1 MRTLNETVSNCCC
14 CCCRVAVHAIARWRR
29 RRTTMTMTQLAR
41 SLRCASFELRFDTE
55 RGPRASK
62 AEQVSERN
70 STTKLYNVSRLY
82 RFSKCSRSLM
92 LSLSLSPLS
101 TDRRSL
107 WAALHAPSALLS
119 GLISSLSRIS
129 FSFSICVEKFIH
141 CCCSSATAACVCK
154 YCLADDFWLIELTLT
169 LLCLHAYRAVTENSR
184 SRWRKQHASRAEAPR
199 STEVPRHRLTTS
211 HTCRRV
217 ARGVI
222 VKEREKVGG
231 RENEVSEGER
241 KREG

>member
-1 MRTLNETVSNCCC
+1 MKPYPIVVVVV
-14 CCCRVAVHAIARWRR
+14 VASRCTRSQGGGDEERR
-29 RRTTMTMTQLAR
+29 RRLPMTMTQLAR

-82 RFSKCSRSLM
+82 RFSKCSLSRSLV
-92 LSLSLSPLS
+92 LSLALCLSPLS
-101 TDRRSL
+101 TDMRSL

-141 CCCSSATAACVCK
+141 ALLLFECDCC
-154 YCLADDFWLIELTLT
+154 
-169 LLCLHAYRAVTENSR
+169 LCL
-184 SRWRKQHASRAEAPR
+184 
-199 STEVPRHRLTTS
+199 
-211 HTCRRV
+211 
-217 ARGVI
+217 
-222 VKEREKVGG
+222 
-231 RENEVSEGER
+231 
-241 KREG
+241 

>member
-1 MRTLNETVSNCCC
+1 MRTLNETVSNCCCC

-55 RGPRASK
+55 RRPRASK

-70 STTKLYNVSRLY
+70 STTKLYNVTVV
-82 RFSKCSRSLM
+82 FTGF
-92 LSLSLSPLS
+92 LSALALALSCALSPLS

-141 CCCSSATAACVCK
+141 ALLLFECDCC
-154 YCLADDFWLIELTLT
+154 
-169 LLCLHAYRAVTENSR
+169 LCL
-184 SRWRKQHASRAEAPR
+184 
-199 STEVPRHRLTTS
+199 
-211 HTCRRV
+211 
-217 ARGVI
+217 
-222 VKEREKVGG
+222 
-231 RENEVSEGER
+231 
-241 KREG
+241 